1 MTLPQIQAERL
12 DYLLRFL
19 LNESGQVA
27 DIPADE
33 AEQRR
38 WLRSLVNVRPPKPV
52 PDEVLAVQ
60 DAYLQSELQQKIVT
74 SLTDL
79 TPVEP
84 QLYLWQGD
92 ITTLAVDGIVNAAN
106 NALLGCFVPCH
117 ACIDNAIH
125 TAAGMQLRAACDAMM
140 QQQGHPEPTGNAKIT
155 PAFNLPSQFVLHTVG
170 PIIDDEV
177 SDTDRQLLASCY
189 RSCLKLADENGLQS
203 LAFCCIST
211 GEFRFPNALAADIA
225 VQTVHDYLRETH
237 TQLKVIFNV
246 FSDKDHAIYRQL
258 FD

>member
-1 MTLPQIQAERL
+1 M
-12 DYLLRFL
+12 
-19 LNESGQVA
+19 
-27 DIPADE
+27 
-33 AEQRR
+33 
-38 WLRSLVNVRPPKPV
+38 
-52 PDEVLAVQ
+52 Q
-60 DAYLQSELQQKIVT
+60 DAYLQSELQQKTVT

-125 TAAGMQLRAACDAMM
+125 TAAGMQLRAACDVIM

-170 PIIDDEV
+170 PIIYDEV
-177 SDTDRQLLASCY
+177 SETDRQLLASCY

-225 VQTVHDYLRETH
+225 VQTVRDYLRETH
-237 TQLKVIFNV
+237 TQLKVLFNV
-246 FSDKDHAIYRQL
+246 FSDKDHAIYRRL
-258 FD
+258 FG